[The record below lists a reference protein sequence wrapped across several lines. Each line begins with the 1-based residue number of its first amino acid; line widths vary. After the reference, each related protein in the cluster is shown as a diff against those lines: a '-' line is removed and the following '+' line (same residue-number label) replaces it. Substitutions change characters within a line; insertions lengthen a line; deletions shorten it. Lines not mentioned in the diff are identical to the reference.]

1 MKQSESQ
8 LYAIY
13 GEYAA
18 NTIINNMDTY
28 LYLGGNDRRT
38 ARNVSERLN
47 APLEDVLYM
56 PVGKEIVECDSG
68 KDKA

>member
-1 MKQSESQ
+1 MYQSSRVWQYRVKQSESQ

-28 LYLGGNDRRT
+28 LYLGG
-38 ARNVSERLN
+38 
-47 APLEDVLYM
+47 
-56 PVGKEIVECDSG
+56 